1 MGKELYKKANIKNR
15 PKKTNKR
22 PRNNNNN
29 NNKNNNVKPVSQR
42 SRVNNGSQR

>member
-1 MGKELYKKANIKNR
+1 MSKELSKEDNRKNR

-29 NNKNNNVKPVSQR
+29 KNNIVKPVSQR